1 MSEGP
6 GYTSRRLVLARGA
19 GLGRGLLGGLRP
31 RACFPPVLEQ
41 RPPIVTDLDVP
52 GPTKYQVPDA
62 SVRESSPHPHFSI
75 GRKHPC
81 RGACPSL
88 CSPHCLAPCPGSGPI
103 THLPSPTLPP
113 TAEGG
118 GRRAWQTTWFQSETP
133 FMQKTDFNR
142 EQKVRGLPA
151 GPVGPSEGQGGR
163 GPVGGRGAGWSSG
176 LQQPPPPQWP
186 SPANY
191 QPLSQS
197 AFPACSFGGHRP
209 ASKTPEARIQ
219 PGLPRVG
226 GAHHRHHAQ
235 SLFQASLQAPGGEK
249 RPGPNTYD
257 IVPGCRLQSPRAPM
271 CTMSHSPAFASWI
284 SSCKEASERKARQ
297 GPGWGQGP
305 WGRWE
310 LGSRWRAVVAWG
322 LLFLQPAPPAQLPTM
337 WRIAITRASPQRPE
351 RSSRACE
358 DPSVMTLAP
367 SAHSRVHW
375 AQPAH
380 LVITWKPGF
389 PGGLPRPPSETQHPT
404 VWLSDPPGHPDPPCW
419 PADPSVSCG

>member
-1 MSEGP
+1 MNFDQKAVKFLANFYINGGKHWTRGP
-6 GYTSRRLVLARGA
+6 LRQKLPVPTQPNGAVLFWRPEPGA
-19 GLGRGLLGGLRP
+19 AWDEMWPPGVQEFPVGLRMQTD
-31 RACFPPVLEQ
+31 ALQKPPLMCTQNLRELLLEQ
-41 RPPIVTDLDVP
+41 RPPIVTALDVP

-81 RGACPSL
+81 R
-88 CSPHCLAPCPGSGPI
+88 
-103 THLPSPTLPP
+103 
-113 TAEGG
+113 EGG
-118 GRRAWQTTWFQSETP
+118 GRRAWQTMWFQSETP

-142 EQKVRGLPA
+142 EQK
-151 GPVGPSEGQGGR
+151 
-163 GPVGGRGAGWSSG
+163 
-176 LQQPPPPQWP
+176 WP

-284 SSCKEASERKARQ
+284 SSSCTPSPAAYYVEDCYN
-297 GPGWGQGP
+297 
-305 WGRWE
+305 
-310 LGSRWRAVVAWG
+310 SRFPSAPRAVIQGV
-322 LLFLQPAPPAQLPTM
+322 
-337 WRIAITRASPQRPE
+337 RRPK
-351 RSSRACE
+351 RHDTGPFC
-358 DPSVMTLAP
+358 TL
-367 SAHSRVHW
+367 
-375 AQPAH
+375 
-380 LVITWKPGF
+380 
-389 PGGLPRPPSETQHPT
+389 
-404 VWLSDPPGHPDPPCW
+404 
-419 PADPSVSCG
+419 